1 MPVDG
6 PASGTQTGC
15 RALLLSGGGFFGA
28 FQAGAHGAM
37 GDFDL
42 VAGASAGAL
51 NGYAIASGMP
61 PEELQSL
68 WLRAASSARHG
79 LHLPR
84 YWGDGVLDSSALEAM
99 VHTLVRNWRPRVP
112 FGVVVSQGRRCRQV
126 LIENSAVN
134 ADVLLASCAIPFL
147 LPAKHIGGRLSFDGG
162 LRDACPLW
170 APRAMG
176 ATEVV
181 AVNVWT
187 HLPAWWPG
195 QRRRATRGL
204 QSSVTMVEPPAAL
217 GPLRASAL
225 ASPETVRA
233 WITLGRQTA
242 QAIFA
247 RQ

>member
-1 MPVDG
+1 MN
-6 PASGTQTGC
+6 AAEQRTRC
-15 RALLLSGGGFFGA
+15 RALVLSGGGFFGA

-42 VAGASAGAL
+42 IVGASAGAL

-68 WLRAASSARHG
+68 WLHAATSARPG

-84 YWGDGVLDSSALEAM
+84 YWGDGLIDTKALEAM
-99 VHTLVRNWRPRVP
+99 VHTLVRDWRPRVP
-112 FGVVVSQGRRCRQV
+112 FGVVVSQGWHARQV
-126 LIENSAVN
+126 LIENSAITVQ
-134 ADVLLASCAIPFL
+134 VLLASCAVPFL
-147 LPAKHIGGRLSFDGG
+147 LPAKYIDGRLSFDGG

-170 APRAMG
+170 PARAMG
-176 ATEVV
+176 ATEIV

-187 HLPAWWPG
+187 HLPVWWPG
-195 QRRRATRGL
+195 QHRRAARGL
-204 QSSVTMVEPPAAL
+204 ENTVTMVEPSAAL

-225 ASPETVRA
+225 ASPETIQS

-242 QAIFA
+242 EAIFA